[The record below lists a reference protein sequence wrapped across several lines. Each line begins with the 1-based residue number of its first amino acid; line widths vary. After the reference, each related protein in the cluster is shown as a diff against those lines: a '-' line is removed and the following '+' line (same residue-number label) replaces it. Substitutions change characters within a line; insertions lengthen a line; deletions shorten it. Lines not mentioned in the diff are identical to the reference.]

1 MKNLSPWLQ
10 CLQTFLPFSPEN
22 RAQHPGSSARLTSSS
37 PGCLCSEESWR
48 EKTPRNE
55 KAVFR
60 NDYRESHSLALGNL
74 DMFNTKFAKKICP
87 GERHCPRAR
96 PSPRQQNNLLESSGV
111 LASGEN
117 QNCLCLL
124 INKHCGCSMHPGVKP
139 LYAPT
144 HKQVKARH
152 LSSQSTVSNLSMD
165 FSTCEI
171 KKILSTTTGAE
182 HTIVL
187 PAA

>member
-117 QNCLCLL
+117 QNCQHTPHRIMDGWSVCNECLFTRC
-124 INKHCGCSMHPGVKP
+124 CGETAGQRRT
-139 LYAPT
+139 L
-144 HKQVKARH
+144 
-152 LSSQSTVSNLSMD
+152 
-165 FSTCEI
+165 
-171 KKILSTTTGAE
+171 
-182 HTIVL
+182 
-187 PAA
+187 